1 MARCSLLLI
10 AAVVAVVAAAALAAP
25 ASAVAPAALLAPVS
39 LCPGQSD
46 SSAPAAAQEKA
57 MLCLVNYARRRAGIA
72 PLRRSPR
79 LMRATARKANDLLRC
94 GQFSHTACGLAFTTR
109 ISQAGYHYTSAGENI
124 AMGASSIGSP
134 RAIMLAWLHSSGHL
148 HNLMRRG
155 YRDQGIAMTAGSM
168 PGYPDA
174 HVWVNEFGSPR

>member
-10 AAVVAVVAAAALAAP
+10 AALVAAAAWAAP

-39 LCPGQSD
+39 LCPDESD
-46 SSAPAAAQEKA
+46 SSAPAAAQERA

-72 PLRRSPR
+72 PLRRSTR
-79 LMRATARKANDLLRC
+79 LMRATALKANDLVRC

-109 ISQAGYHYTSAGENI
+109 MSQAGYHYGSAGENI
-124 AMGASSIGSP
+124 AMGPSSGGSP
-134 RAIMLAWLHSSGHL
+134 RAIMLAWLHSTGHL
-148 HNLMRRG
+148 RNLMRRG
-155 YRDQGIAMTAGSM
+155 YRDQGIAMAAGNM

-174 HVWVNEFGSPR
+174 HVWVNEFGAPP

>member
-10 AAVVAVVAAAALAAP
+10 AAVVVAAALAAP
-25 ASAVAPAALLAPVS
+25 ASAMPPAALLGPVS
-39 LCPGQSD
+39 VCPGQSD

-72 PLRRSPR
+72 PLRRSPQ
-79 LMRATARKANDLLRC
+79 LMRATARKANDLVRC

-109 ISQAGYHYTSAGENI
+109 ISQAGYQYGCAGENI

-134 RAIMLAWLHSSGHL
+134 RAIMLAWLRSSGHL
-148 HNLMRRG
+148 RNLMSRG

-174 HVWVNEFGSPR
+174 HVWVNEFGSPP

>member
-10 AAVVAVVAAAALAAP
+10 AALVVAGALAAP
-25 ASAVAPAALLAPVS
+25 ASAAAPAALLAPVA

-46 SSAPAAAQEKA
+46 ASATAAAQERA

-72 PLRRSPR
+72 PLRRSTR
-79 LMRATARKANDLLRC
+79 LMRATALKANDLVRC

-109 ISQAGYHYTSAGENI
+109 MSQAGYHFGRAGENI
-124 AMGASSIGSP
+124 AMGPSSSGSP

-148 HNLMRRG
+148 RNLMRRG
-155 YRDQGIAMTAGSM
+155 YRDQGIAMTAGTM

-174 HVWVNEFGSPR
+174 HVWVNEFGAPP

>member
-10 AAVVAVVAAAALAAP
+10 AALLAAAALAAP

-46 SSAPAAAQEKA
+46 SSAPAAAQESA

-72 PLRRSPR
+72 PLRRSIR
-79 LMRATARKANDLLRC
+79 LMRATARKANDLVRC

-109 ISQAGYHYTSAGENI
+109 MSQAGYHYGCAGENI
-124 AMGASSIGSP
+124 AMGPSSSGSP

-148 HNLMRRG
+148 RNLMRRG
-155 YRDQGIAMTAGSM
+155 YREQG
-168 PGYPDA
+168 
-174 HVWVNEFGSPR
+174 